1 MTFHSIFFLSC
12 PCVEHFCFFGP
23 YFRTRQCQSAC
34 NRISLHA
41 YCPNAIRNSFTSSM
55 DKLYY
60 ISFVFFLVCLAL
72 SWCVDRAAFIHS
84 KPVSEPNTMGVRK
97 CVLRFCWCS
106 AQAIVF
112 HQNLNALRRL
122 TNYVVIL
129 SILMRFCYSI
139 RHTLVWCV
147 STYLQRQAFERE
159 SMLVETI
166 VKIPRKNEGSPFS

>member
-1 MTFHSIFFLSC
+1 MLSIFVSLGHISGLANAKAHAIESLC
-12 PCVEHFCFFGP
+12 MPIAQMP
-23 YFRTRQCQSAC
+23 Y
-34 NRISLHA
+34 
-41 YCPNAIRNSFTSSM
+41 AIHSRAQWINCIIYLLF
-55 DKLYY
+55 
-60 ISFVFFLVCLAL
+60 FFLVCLAL

-139 RHTLVWCV
+139 CHTLVWCV